1 MPTINVFPAGQ
12 AYARSIVLVVNTNHW
27 LICMFVNQLQVVQ
40 SWKAVPTF
48 MVEAMVHGYHVYKE
62 ILGCINQQKT
72 FVR

>member
-12 AYARSIVLVVNTNHW
+12 AYARSIVPVVNTNHW

-48 MVEAMVHGYHVYKE
+48 MVEAMVHG
-62 ILGCINQQKT
+62 
-72 FVR
+72 